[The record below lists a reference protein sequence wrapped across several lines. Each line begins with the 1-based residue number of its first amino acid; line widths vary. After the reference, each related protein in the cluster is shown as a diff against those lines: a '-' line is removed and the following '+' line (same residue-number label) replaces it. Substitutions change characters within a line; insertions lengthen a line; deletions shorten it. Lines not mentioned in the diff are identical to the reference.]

1 MPMFSRRE
9 FCAAPL
15 PLLAQS
21 RKSTRPNI
29 IIFYVDELRATA
41 LRLYRPD
48 GLETPN
54 LARLAGRGVLFDN
67 AFTPHPLCVPARVSL
82 WTGQYSHTHGSRCNV
97 TYDGGGAFS
106 AGLSPASPPPF
117 MHDDRKS
124 MAASLHAAGYRTGI
138 FGKNHC
144 FTAEQLQRW
153 FDVDYSYP

>member
-1 MPMFSRRE
+1 MPNLTRRE
-9 FCAAPL
+9 FCGAAPL

-41 LRLYRPD
+41 LKLHRPD

-54 LARLAGRGVLFDN
+54 LARLASRGVVFN
-67 AFTPHPLCVPARVSL
+67 SAFTPHPLCMPARASL

-97 TYDGGGAFS
+97 TYQEAGDRLGTGRPSLEGAAF
-106 AGLSPASPPPF
+106 LR
-117 MHDDRKS
+117 DDRRT
-124 MAASLHAAGYRTGI
+124 MVESLRSAGYRTGI

-144 FTAEQLQRW
+144 FTPAQLERW
-153 FDVDYSYP
+153 FDVD